1 MYDII
6 STLLTVVPE
15 AVTTAAEE
23 TTAIEEET
31 TTFVQDPVETV
42 EKASKFITEF
52 KNYLP
57 SIINFGLNLLIALV
71 IFVVGR
77 FIIKNIL
84 KITKRFLARTSA
96 DVTVS
101 KFLVSLVRV
110 VLYAVLIMIMLE
122 TVGIKTTSFLAL
134 FTTAGLAA
142 GLALQGSL
150 SNFAGGVLILI
161 LKPFKVGDYISTNGL
176 EGTVEKID
184 LFYTTLITVDN
195 KLNIIPNGTLSN
207 STMVNFSKFN
217 IRRVDFEV
225 GICYDSDMKKARD
238 VIEACGLNSEFLYKD
253 KPVRTFV
260 KSLDASQVTIG
271 MWIWTETAHYW
282 DMKFELTEKIKSSLD
297 EAGIEIPFNQ
307 IVVHTEK

>member
-1 MYDII
+1 MNPIY
-6 STLLTVVPE
+6 STLLTVATEVTTVAQE
-15 AVTTAAEE
+15 TTAAEE
-23 TTAIEEET
+23 ET
-31 TTFVQDPVETV
+31 TTLVQDPVETV
-42 EKASKFITEF
+42 EKASKFIREI

-57 SIINFGLNLLIALV
+57 SIINFGINLLIALV
-71 IFVVGR
+71 IFLVGR
-77 FIIKNIL
+77 FIIKSIL
-84 KITKRFLARTSA
+84 KITKRFLGRTNTE
-96 DVTVS
+96 VTVS
-101 KFLVSLVRV
+101 KFLLSLERV
-110 VLYAVLIMIMLE
+110 ILYGVLIMIMLE

-161 LKPFKVGDYISTNGL
+161 LKPFKVGDYISTNSL

-207 STMVNFSKFN
+207 STMVNFSRFD
-217 IRRVDFEV
+217 IRRVDFHI
-225 GICYDSDMKKARD
+225 GISYDSDMKKARD
-238 VIEACGLNSEFLYKD
+238 IIEACGNQSEYLYRD

-260 KSLDASQVTIG
+260 ESLDASQVTIG
-271 MWIWTETAHYW
+271 MWIWTETSHYW
-282 DMKFELTEKIKSSLD
+282 DMKFELTEKIKNKLD

-307 IVVHTEK
+307 IVVHTEHK